1 MPDLV
6 SDGVTYTKA
15 ILGLGSAD
23 DSGLPTLSPA
33 AAAAADAPGNKAK
46 GTSFAKGTKLHDGG
60 EAPQRSKK
68 SRKSRSRPKPSID
81 AGKIPKPSQ
90 RSPPAAGK
98 KSKPKPKPSS
108 RGDEETGL
116 LGSAME

>member
-1 MPDLV
+1 MLDLV

-23 DSGLPTLSPA
+23 DSSLPTLSPA

-46 GTSFAKGTKLHDGG
+46 GTSFGKGTKLHDGG

-68 SRKSRSRPKPSID
+68 SRKSGSSPKPSID
-81 AGKIPKPSQ
+81 AGKIPKPSR
-90 RSPPAAGK
+90 RSPPGGK

>member
-1 MPDLV
+1 VPDLV

-46 GTSFAKGTKLHDGG
+46 GTSFGKGTKLHDGG

-68 SRKSRSRPKPSID
+68 SRKSGSSPERSID
-81 AGKIPKPSQ
+81 AGKIPTKPSR
-90 RSPPAAGK
+90 RSPPGGK